1 MEMSDARVTALG
13 IASIRKWM
21 GTKATHGPVVNHH
34 LDVLNEVGRR
44 LTAMSVD
51 FREIVAANHSQY
63 LLDLADR

>member
-1 MEMSDARVTALG
+1 MEMSDAWVTALG
-13 IASIRKWM
+13 IASIREWM

-34 LDVLNEVGRR
+34 LDVLNKVCRR

-51 FREIVAANHSQY
+51 FRKVVAANHSQN